1 MDKAERA
8 DRIGIGQIAIE
19 VRDLWREQQA
29 FVDDGSTRQGRDVEE
44 FFVFDVR
51 LADLFFGELAD
62 DVKFALE
69 CVFVHFRWP
78 TDENL
83 LNVRLR
89 RPRDAPDG
97 IAIYWRIAPT
107 EDGESLFADYALKHA
122 FTVQA
127 RMLLYR
133 QECHADRVLSRL
145 GQSNAKRFTLAH
157 EKLVRNLNQHAGT
170 VAGFGIAPAGA
181 AVSQVDE
188 DLNSLLDDL
197 MALVSTNAGDE
208 AHAAGIVLVRRVI
221 KTLRRRQAVS
231 CLPVLQM
238 TPKGRASHAV
248 GRARNLNL

>member
-107 EDGESLFADYALKHA
+107 EDGESLFADCRAHFFLGEAGHFQVSLHGLFDRLPGEALHLEAPGDVAGDALPREERELLEHHA
-122 FTVQA
+122 AIGTRAAHFPAGPLPRGSLRGPEGGQPPPG
-127 RMLLYR
+127 RCECR
-133 QECHADRVLSRL
+133 QPAAQRKSRH
-145 GQSNAKRFTLAH
+145 SDVS
-157 EKLVRNLNQHAGT
+157 LVRQGLS
-170 VAGFGIAPAGA
+170 FFSPF
-181 AVSQVDE
+181 
-188 DLNSLLDDL
+188 L
-197 MALVSTNAGDE
+197 TN
-208 AHAAGIVLVRRVI
+208 R
-221 KTLRRRQAVS
+221 
-231 CLPVLQM
+231 P
-238 TPKGRASHAV
+238 GR
-248 GRARNLNL
+248 L

>member
-8 DRIGIGQIAIE
+8 DRIRIGQIAIE

-44 FFVFDVR
+44 FFVFDIR

-69 CVFVHFRWP
+69 CVFVHFRWA
-78 TDENL
+78 TNKDL

-89 RPRDAPDG
+89 GARDAPDG
-97 IAIYWRIAPT
+97 VSVHGSIAPT
-107 EDGESLFADYALKHA
+107 EDGEALFADYALKHA

-145 GQSNAKRFTLAH
+145 RQSNAKRFT
-157 EKLVRNLNQHAGT
+157 
-170 VAGFGIAPAGA
+170 
-181 AVSQVDE
+181 
-188 DLNSLLDDL
+188 
-197 MALVSTNAGDE
+197 
-208 AHAAGIVLVRRVI
+208 
-221 KTLRRRQAVS
+221 
-231 CLPVLQM
+231 
-238 TPKGRASHAV
+238 
-248 GRARNLNL
+248 